1 MNLNEM
7 RGRVREDL
15 MDTDPATQL
24 WADAEIENMIQRV
37 VGEYSLRA
45 PIEQQDDV
53 ATAIASTEIDISGLS
68 DLMRVVSVEFP
79 LDQVPPYYQR
89 FQFWAG
95 HLTIPVQGDGND
107 ARIRWFQRHELDTT
121 STTIPEEHQEVV
133 ILGATGYLAMSVS
146 SHTVDRATIAGERA
160 TVNYREWGKERLAR
174 YEGRLKAIAWSRR
187 VQTHHLYAQDLY
199 VED

>member
-95 HLTIPVQGDGND
+95 HLTIP
-107 ARIRWFQRHELDTT
+107 
-121 STTIPEEHQEVV
+121 EEHQEVV